1 MDFPIGTMILAA
13 VAASLVLNYMVLR
26 SVKKY
31 FRKIILISKKLAEAK
46 NKNIEQKNPEKTQPQ
61 PQLAIPLQQTKKRGR
76 GRPRKYPKPEET
88 SKQITVNDIERML
101 EKIVDKKISQLQQEE
116 PTEEKQ
122 DEDWFTVIEKLANE

>member
-1 MDFPIGTMILAA
+1 MDFPTETIIATA
-13 VAASLVLNYMVLR
+13 VTASLILNYIVLR
-26 SVKKY
+26 STKKY
-31 FRKIILISKKLAEAK
+31 FRKIILITKKLAEAK
-46 NKNIEQKNPEKTQPQ
+46 NKNIEQKNPEKNQPQ
-61 PQLAIPLQQTKKRGR
+61 PQATIPLQPVKRKR

-88 SKQITVNDIERML
+88 PKQITVNDIERML